1 LLTGGQLHQLTRD
14 HTMAQTLIDAGVL
27 HPEDETARAMR
38 HVLTGALA
46 RPGNRRNHRFNGLS

>member
-1 LLTGGQLHQLTRD
+1 
-14 HTMAQTLIDAGVL
+14 MAQTLIDAGVL